1 VVDESVAKWWM
12 GVLGGFYIFI
22 FLYMGVLAYGT
33 LLSGVRLGGVV

>member
-12 GVLGGFYIFI
+12 GGFGGFYVFYI
-22 FLYMGVLAYGT
+22 LVYGVLAYGT